1 MPGDPKECRTHAL
14 NCALLAKS
22 ASSAEARAT
31 FLHLQHSWTRLAE
44 ELEQAEALLNESG
57 MDVPPATAPTKPTVR
72 D

>member
-22 ASSAEARAT
+22 ASSAESRAT
-31 FLHLQHSWTRLAE
+31 FLHLQRSWTRLAE
-44 ELEQAEALLNESG
+44 ELEQAEALLNDIG
-57 MDVPPATAPTKPTVR
+57 TVDTPATTTAEPTAP

>member
-1 MPGDPKECRTHAL
+1 MPGDPRECRTHAL

-31 FLHLQHSWTRLAE
+31 FLHLQRSWTRLAE

-57 MDVPPATAPTKPTVR
+57 MDYAPATTATEPSAP